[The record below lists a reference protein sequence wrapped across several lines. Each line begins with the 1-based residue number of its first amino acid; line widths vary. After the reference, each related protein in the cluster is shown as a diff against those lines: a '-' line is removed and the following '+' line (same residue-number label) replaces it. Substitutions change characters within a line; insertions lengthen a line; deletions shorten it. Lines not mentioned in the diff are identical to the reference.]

1 MFYIRTN
8 LNEYTRDGEYI
19 NLTYVLKVLYIFAT
33 FNAY

>member
-19 NLTYVLKVLYIFAT
+19 NSTYVLKVLYI
-33 FNAY
+33 YICYI